1 MLVPLTSSS
10 TRGDQLLNAT
20 YFEKKGYAMVLDQ
33 NTATTESLVA
43 TIKSVYEN
51 RAQYTKV
58 MCEDTRS
65 DGTETILELI
75 RKAARH
81 A

>member
-1 MLVPLTSSS
+1 
-10 TRGDQLLNAT
+10 
-20 YFEKKGYAMVLDQ
+20 MVLNQ
-33 NTATTESLVA
+33 NTATTESIIA
-43 TIKSVYEN
+43 AIRRVYED

-65 DGTETILELI
+65 DGTETILDLI